1 MHATY
6 RNKPKPE
13 MQIISQSSQFQDDT
27 RASLAYRA
35 PREVESVQAVPTTW
49 DTVYDPDHP
58 DADWSGL
65 VSKEVIFS
73 KKHSTNHPSQRENIE
88 RNEQG
93 IVSKDERQEFPRKRV
108 NNESASKN
116 SGSLVIGGIDNPD
129 DRFKTT
135 YRRFESQERTD
146 KDQLILE
153 KRMTAT
159 RSVPPPGQ
167 SRGSSAPSHEGY
179 QSMMQ
184 DMRSTN
190 VGREQKFS
198 SSRNSL
204 LSNLGDVLI
213 SSQAVEPPPQKSQQE
228 YKSEQYRTM
237 MADNFKPFP
246 GIFFILLRR
255 PSPHFLSL
263 VTNVF
268 CLSFLCVRL
277 YWTPSL
283 NSLYSSS
290 FFMFCVVYLSRV
302 NHTVILILGKPLFAK
317 DALRLFH

>member
-1 MHATY
+1 MLNLPSTRAEPPPERSMHATY

-13 MQIISQSSQFQDDT
+13 MQRISQSSQFQDDT

-35 PREVESVQAVPTTW
+35 PREVEDVQPVPTTW
-49 DTVYDPDHP
+49 DTVYDPAHP

-108 NNESASKN
+108 NESASKN

-153 KRMTAT
+153 KRLNAT
-159 RSVPPPGQ
+159 RSVPAPGQ
-167 SRGSSAPSHEGY
+167 SRGNSAPSHEGY

-190 VGREQKFS
+190 VGQEQKFS
-198 SSRNSL
+198 SRSSL

-213 SSQAVEPPPQKSQQE
+213 SSQAVEPPPPKSQQE

-246 GIFFILLRR
+246 GIYYFYFAQPITE
-255 PSPHFLSL
+255 FLST

-268 CLSFLCVRL
+268 F
-277 YWTPSL
+277 PSCCI
-283 NSLYSSS
+283 YGA
-290 FFMFCVVYLSRV
+290 
-302 NHTVILILGKPLFAK
+302 LGYTG
-317 DALRLFH
+317 RRR